1 MVTILMIGA
10 GGFLGAVARYVVS
23 GWAQA
28 INGNGSF
35 PWGTLAVNLIG
46 CILIGILMGVTEN
59 RQWFTPATRA
69 FALVGLLGG
78 FTTFSTFGYETFSL
92 LKDGAVLAGA
102 ANIVLQLSL
111 GIGGAGIGYLV
122 GRWI

>member
-1 MVTILMIGA
+1 MATILLVGA
-10 GGFLGAVARYVVS
+10 GGFLGAIARYLVS
-23 GWAQA
+23 GWAQGV
-28 INGNGSF
+28 NGDSSF

-59 RQWFTPATRA
+59 RQWFAPETRS

-92 LKDGAVLAGA
+92 LKDGEVLAGTT
-102 ANIVLQLSL
+102 NILLQLSL
-111 GIGGAGIGYLV
+111 GIGGV
-122 GRWI
+122 